1 MNQRTLR
8 LCARLRYVV
17 TRPSMVFGILLW
29 LLLMPARADVWNRDT
44 VYAERLAALQAA
56 IGARPNDA
64 NALVDLAAFYL
75 KPLAPRTVEAA
86 DGTMRTFNVPLRNEI
101 IPEGIKNTY
110 AVPWVFRGDTSAAW
124 PLLTKALAIDPR
136 NVRAARER
144 AMYYRMR
151 GDLDRMKPYM
161 QTALRQNPLDLDMC
175 RLYLDHR
182 TGLARVLNDQAAD
195 LRTPK
200 SHEEDRPDGRYLV
213 TTYPSEA
220 DLARAND
227 LDRQAQVARRDAIGP
242 LKKLAGAMKDDPS
255 RPTTPAKQAKWRLA
269 TAVYFQWIGELEKA
283 AGTAAAGLRD
293 DPTDLDSLDYV
304 VDLVRGTRTRDKL
317 AEYKAILD
325 RWGGVDSSPTIP
337 AAAPRGP
344 RR

>member
-1 MNQRTLR
+1 MNPRSVRFCT
-8 LCARLRYVV
+8 
-17 TRPSMVFGILLW
+17 TRMNTVLGMLLW
-29 LLLMPARADVWNRDT
+29 LALIPAHADVWNRDT
-44 VYAERLAALQAA
+44 AYAERVAALQAA
-56 IGARPNDA
+56 IAARPNDA

-86 DGTMRTFNVPLRNEI
+86 DGKVRAFNVPLRNEI

-124 PLLTKALAIDPR
+124 PFLTKALAIDPR
-136 NVRAARER
+136 NVRAAREM

-161 QTALRQNPLDLDMC
+161 ETALGQNPLDLDMC

-182 TGLARVLNDQAAD
+182 TGLARVLNDQAID

-200 SHEEDRPDGRYLV
+200 SHEEVRADGRYLV

-220 DLARAND
+220 DHARAND
-227 LDRQAQVARRDAIGP
+227 LDRQAQDARRDAIVP
-242 LKKLAGAMKDDPS
+242 LQRLAGALKDDPS

-269 TAVYFQWIGELEKA
+269 TAVYFLCFGELQKA
-283 AGTAAAGLRD
+283 AGTAAAGLRE

>member
-1 MNQRTLR
+1 M
-8 LCARLRYVV
+8 
-17 TRPSMVFGILLW
+17 TRWNLVLVALLW
-29 LLLMPARADVWNRDT
+29 HALLPAHADVWNRDM
-44 VYAERLAALQAA
+44 VYAERVAMLQAA
-56 IGARPNDA
+56 ITAKPSDA

-86 DGTMRTFNVPLRNEI
+86 DGTVRTFNVPLRNEI

-124 PLLTKALAIDPR
+124 PLLKKALAIDPR
-136 NVRAARER
+136 NVRAAREM

-161 QTALRQNPLDLDMC
+161 ETALQHNPLDLDMC

-182 TGLARVLNDQAAD
+182 TGLARVLNDQAID

-200 SHEEDRPDGRYLV
+200 SHEEDRVDGRYRV

-220 DLARAND
+220 DLARAVQ
-227 LDRQAQVARRDAIGP
+227 LDQQAQAVRRDAIKP
-242 LKKLAGAMKDDPS
+242 LHNLAGALKNDPS
-255 RPTTPAKQAKWRLA
+255 RKTTPAKQAKWRLA

-283 AGTAAAGLRD
+283 AGTAAAGLRE

-304 VDLVRGTRTRDKL
+304 VDLVRGTRTRDRL

-325 RWGGVDSSPTIP
+325 RWSGSDSSATIP
-337 AAAPRGP
+337 EAAPRGL

>member
-1 MNQRTLR
+1 M
-8 LCARLRYVV
+8 
-17 TRPSMVFGILLW
+17 TRRAIILAALLW
-29 LLLMPARADVWNRDT
+29 LVSVPTHADVWNRDT
-44 VYAERLAALQAA
+44 VYTERVAALRAA
-56 IGARPNDA
+56 INANPNNA
-64 NALVDLAAFYL
+64 NTLVDLAAFYL

-86 DGTMRTFNVPLRNEI
+86 DGTVRTFNVPLRNEI

-124 PLLTKALAIDPR
+124 PFLKKALAIDPR
-136 NVRAARER
+136 NVRAAREM

-161 QTALRQNPLDLDMC
+161 ETALRNNPLDLDMC

-182 TGLARVLNDQAAD
+182 TGLARVLNDQAAA
-195 LRTPK
+195 LRMPS
-200 SHEEDRPDGRYLV
+200 SHEEDRSDGRYRV
-213 TTYPSEA
+213 TTYPSAA
-220 DLARAND
+220 DLARAD
-227 LDRQAQVARRDAIGP
+227 QLDRQAQSARRDAIGP
-242 LKKLAGAMKDDPS
+242 LQKLAGALKNDPS
-255 RPTTPAKQAKWRLA
+255 RPGTPAKQAKWRLA

-283 AGTAAAGLRD
+283 AGTAAAGLRE

-325 RWGGVDSSPTIP
+325 RWSGVDSSATIP
-337 AAAPRGP
+337 EPAPRGL

>member
-1 MNQRTLR
+1 MAQRALHRYTR
-8 LCARLRYVV
+8 SRCARSTVPGAV
-17 TRPSMVFGILLW
+17 LW
-29 LLLMPARADVWNRDT
+29 LALAPAQAADAWNRDT
-44 VYAERLAALQAA
+44 AYAERAAALQAA
-56 IGARPNDA
+56 VASRPNDA

-75 KPLAPRTVEAA
+75 KPVAPRAVEAA
-86 DGTMRTFNVPLRNEI
+86 DGRVRTFNVPLRNEI
-101 IPEGIKNTY
+101 IPEGIKSTY
-110 AVPWVFRGDTSAAW
+110 AVPWTFRGDTSAAW
-124 PLLTKALAIDPR
+124 PLLTKALAIDR
-136 NVRAARER
+136 GNVRAAREM

-161 QTALRQNPLDLDMC
+161 ETALRQNPLDLDMC

-182 TGLARVLNDQAAD
+182 TGLARVLNDQAID

-200 SHEEDRPDGRYLV
+200 SHEEERPDGRYLV

-227 LDRQAQVARRDAIGP
+227 LDRQAQDARRDAIVP
-242 LKKLAGAMKDDPS
+242 LQKLAGALKDDPS

-283 AGTAAAGLRD
+283 AGTAAAGLRE

-325 RWGGVDSSPTIP
+325 RWGGADSSPTIP
-337 AAAPRGP
+337 EAAPRGP